1 MKLFKNENFEL
12 LKRAQREKWAI
23 GQFNISNLE
32 TLKAIIEAAKGL
44 NSPVIIGTSER
55 ESRFLGLKQVVALV
69 GAFKKENSFPILLN
83 LDHGK
88 DLDYIKKAIDEGYDC
103 VQFDGSSFSLE
114 ENIRMTKEIVKYAR
128 KNNVLVEGEVGSIK
142 GSSEVLKSAPEIKE
156 EDLTN
161 PKEALRFI
169 KETGVDS
176 LAVNAGSFHGVL
188 SKGETERINF
198 RALNDIKSEIKDS
211 AFLVL
216 HGGSGINREDVKKA
230 IELGVVKVNINTDLR
245 VAFTNS
251 LKNILINNPEEIVP
265 VKYMP
270 EVVIAVKSVVED
282 KIKLFNSDN
291 KI

>member
-1 MKLFKNENFEL
+1 MKFLKNDNFKLF
-12 LKRAQREKWAI
+12 KRAQREKWAI
-23 GQFNISNLE
+23 GQFHISNLE
-32 TLKAIIEAAKGL
+32 TLKAIMEAAKGL

-103 VQFDGSSFSLE
+103 VQFDGSSFPLE

-156 EDLTN
+156 EDLAD
-161 PKEALRFI
+161 PKEALRFV

-176 LAVNAGSFHGVL
+176 LAVNVGSFHGVL
-188 SKGETERINF
+188 SKGETEKINF

-211 AFLVL
+211 VFLVL

-251 LKNILINNPEEIVP
+251 LKNILINNPEEVVP

-270 EVVIAVKSVVED
+270 EVVMAVKSVVED
-282 KIKLFNSDN
+282 KIKLFNQN
-291 KI
+291 R